1 MVFSCG
7 LKLKKRSSGQWRF
20 HCGLV
25 DHLLAPRDDARL
37 YLNII
42 HIYAFKKMR
51 KKERKKI
58 YVINVSLLY
67 SSAHI
72 ISWKKNVTF
81 FVFRATSPWLYS
93 KGATNFFKN
102 QTHPCAFDPLH
113 RLRFNFLYLAFI
125 KGIESVVPRIRS
137 NDCFNQFKSM
147 FYFKV
152 HNVW

>member
-42 HIYAFKKMR
+42 HIFAFKKMR

-72 ISWKKNVTF
+72 ISWKKKKMLLFLF
-81 FVFRATSPWLYS
+81 FVLHPRGYTRKVQPI
-93 KGATNFFKN
+93 FFKN

-113 RLRFNFLYLAFI
+113 RLRFNFLYLVFI
-125 KGIESVVPRIRS
+125 KGVESVVPRIRS
-137 NDCFNQFKSM
+137 NNCFN
-147 FYFKV
+147 
-152 HNVW
+152 